1 MWKRIAGRAGRFF
14 ALANRERKIYSGF
27 QGPTEYIIFAHFAVP
42 PLDSFVYHLPR
53 GKPSIMRRMFS
64 CLLSFCLASQIHAQ
78 GPPASTQD
86 ADRVVQLLKELTE
99 VPGPPGYEEA
109 VRKIMT
115 DRMRAFTDKISY
127 DGLGSVIAQQGDAG
141 PRIMLDAH
149 MDELG
154 GMVRRIRP
162 DGFISMEML
171 GYWLDRALPDQR
183 WVIIGSKGA
192 VPAVTD
198 IWDAHIAP
206 HDAQGQAQRQE
217 LFLDTG
223 ARNAADVAALGISPG
238 DPVAPVSDFA
248 ILANHRYLA
257 KAWDDRVGCAVMLE
271 VMRRLA
277 KAVHPNQ
284 VFYVATVQEEGSIE
298 MRGAATSARVINPD
312 VGFGLEVGIPNDVPG
327 PGPDAAQEV
336 LGGGPG
342 MMLYTFSE
350 IPNRKLVAYV
360 KRVAADLH
368 IPLQF
373 DFVRGFG
380 DDAGA
385 IKLNGS
391 GVPVTTVL
399 VPARSTHAHNGIIDR
414 GDFDHTVDLMVALI
428 HNLDAATV
436 AAIKSFNP

>member
-1 MWKRIAGRAGRFF
+1 
-14 ALANRERKIYSGF
+14 
-27 QGPTEYIIFAHFAVP
+27 
-42 PLDSFVYHLPR
+42 
-53 GKPSIMRRMFS
+53 
-64 CLLSFCLASQIHAQ
+64 
-78 GPPASTQD
+78 
-86 ADRVVQLLKELTE
+86 
-99 VPGPPGYEEA
+99 
-109 VRKIMT
+109 
-115 DRMRAFTDKISY
+115 
-127 DGLGSVIAQQGDAG
+127 
-141 PRIMLDAH
+141 MLDAH

-257 KAWDDRVGCAVMLE
+257 KAWDDRVRCAVMLE

-277 KAVHPNQ
+277 KAAHPNQ
-284 VFYVATVQEEGSIE
+284 VFYVGTVQEEGSIE
-298 MRGAATSARVINPD
+298 MRGAATSARIINPD
-312 VGFGLEVGIPNDVPG
+312 VGFSLEVGIPNDVPG
-327 PGPDAAQEV
+327 PGPEAAQEV

-360 KRVAADLH
+360 KRVAADQH

-414 GDFDHTVDLMVALI
+414 GDFDRTVDLMVALI

>member
-1 MWKRIAGRAGRFF
+1 
-14 ALANRERKIYSGF
+14 
-27 QGPTEYIIFAHFAVP
+27 
-42 PLDSFVYHLPR
+42 
-53 GKPSIMRRMFS
+53 MRRLLFS
-64 CLLSFCLASQIHAQ
+64 CLILLSLAGACRAQAQSTSQPSPQSH
-78 GPPASTQD
+78 
-86 ADRVVQLLKELTE
+86 DRVVQLLKELTE
-99 VPGPPGYEEA
+99 APGPPGFEES

-115 DRMRAFTDKISY
+115 ERMHPLADSVTY
-127 DGLGSVIAQQGDAG
+127 DGLGSIIAQQGNSG

-162 DGFISMEML
+162 DGFLSMQTL
-171 GYWLDRALPDQR
+171 GYWLSAALPDQR
-183 WVIIGSKGA
+183 WMILGSKGP
-192 VPAVTD
+192 VLAVTD

-206 HDAQGQAQRQE
+206 HDAQGHPQQQE

-223 ARNAADVAALGISPG
+223 ARSAAEVQALGISPG

-248 ILANHRYLA
+248 VLANNRYLA

-271 VMRRLA
+271 VMRRLV
-277 KAVHPNQ
+277 KSPHPNQ
-284 VFYVATVQEEGSIE
+284 IFYVGTVQEEGSIE
-298 MRGAATSARVINPD
+298 MRGAATSARIINPD
-312 VGFGLEVGIPNDVPG
+312 IGFSLEVGIPNDIPG
-327 PGPDAAQEV
+327 PGPEAAQEV

-350 IPNRKLVAYV
+350 LPNRNLVAHV
-360 KRVAADLH
+360 KKIAADQH

-373 DFVRGFG
+373 DFVPGFG

-385 IKLNGS
+385 IKLNNG

-414 GDFDHTVDLMVALI
+414 TDFDRTVDLMVALI
-428 HNLDAATV
+428 QSLDAVTV
-436 AAIKSFNP
+436 ARIKSFAP